1 MRSSRLLAFGLAI
14 GLLLLRSAEAQQLP
28 VIEQTLVEWVAAQK
42 HALPNSMQNFDQER
56 NRNAL
61 FETMLSSIVSRE
73 WEKASQAA
81 QKLNYQ
87 LAKIN
92 EANGPFVVAADHK
105 GVDPIVVVNMSPSRD
120 VIVQAPH
127 VPFEKGTA
135 EQAITLLKNLGARA
149 AIISGAHRCA
159 SRSFTLCNGRTAVCS
174 GSLESFRASDVGHNN
189 GTLFHLAH
197 TLFSDR
203 WRNSIVMSLHR
214 MEVDSDGVRTAVIIS
229 NGVMADDNNAATAAT
244 RLRFALSDLVKA
256 PGRIVS
262 CNVGSDSK
270 YDYRPLCGFTNVQGR
285 HVNGDKDACRF
296 GVMQGT
302 GRFIHLEQDRSV
314 LDPYAENLSEIER
327 HPFHRALIR
336 SLSEILPAV
345 PQR

>member
-1 MRSSRLLAFGLAI
+1 MRSSRLPAFGLAI
-14 GLLLLRSAEAQQLP
+14 ILLLPRPAEAQQLP

-42 HALPNSMQNFDQER
+42 HALPNSMRNFDQEQ

-87 LAKIN
+87 LARIN
-92 EANGPFVVAADHK
+92 EANGPFAVASDHK

-120 VIVQAPH
+120 VVVQAPH

-174 GSLESFRASDVGHNN
+174 GSLESFRASDVGHNT

-203 WRNSIVMSLHR
+203 WKNSIVMSLHR
-214 MEVDSDGVRTAVIIS
+214 MEADSDGVRTAVIIS
-229 NGVMADDNNAATAAT
+229 NGVIADDDNATTAAT

>member
-1 MRSSRLLAFGLAI
+1 MNSSKRFAFGLAM
-14 GLLLLRSAEAQQLP
+14 GLLLARPAEAQQLP
-28 VIEQTLVEWVAAQK
+28 VIEQTLAAWVAAQK
-42 HALPNSMQNFDQER
+42 HALPNSMPHFDQER

-61 FETMLSSIVSRE
+61 FGAMLSNIIGQE
-73 WEKASQAA
+73 WEKASQTA

-87 LAKIN
+87 LARIN
-92 EANGPFVVAADHK
+92 ETNGAFVVAADPN
-105 GVDPIVVVNMSPSRD
+105 GIDPIVIVNVSALKD

-135 EQAITLLKNLGARA
+135 EQAVTLLKNLGARA

-159 SRSFTLCNGRTAVCS
+159 SRSFTMCNGRTAVCS
-174 GSLESFRASDVGHNN
+174 GSLESFRASDVGHNTD
-189 GTLFHLAH
+189 TLFHLAH
-197 TLFSDR
+197 TILSDR
-203 WRNSIVMSLHR
+203 WRNSLVISLHR
-214 MEVDSDGVRTAVIIS
+214 MEKDSDGVRTSVVIS
-229 NGVMADDNNAATAAT
+229 NGVMADDNRAATAAT
-244 RLRFALSDLVKA
+244 RLRFALSETIKA

-262 CNVGSDSK
+262 CNVQSDSK

-302 GRFIHLEQDRSV
+302 GRFVHLEQDRSV
-314 LDPYAENLSEIER
+314 LDAYAEDLDQIER

-336 SLSEILPAV
+336 SLGEILPAIS
-345 PQR
+345 RR